1 MADGYVESSRSSE
14 LIDALIDLHVLCLNG
29 EGFMLRLSPSTLGR
43 DVRKMVSERLPAKK
57 GAKLAI
63 YHLTTPL
70 ILAKSLQEQGI
81 SGKTERLLCTYVPTD
96 LYAAWCYL
104 QGFQVFDEEFALDGI
119 SEIRM
124 IRGRTYVQHLDPLP
138 KSLEKLTF
146 GEAFNQS
153 LERVSLPGNLQSLTL
168 GDEFNQSHEFNQS
181 LDRVTLPGNL
191 QSLTF
196 GRDFNNSLEGVTLPG
211 NLQSLTFGFRFNQS
225 LERVTLPGNLQS
237 LTFGDGFNQS
247 LERVILP
254 GNLQSLTFGGMFNQ
268 PDFWFEI
275 QPKPWT
281 SDLARKLAKS
291 DFWWWVQPE
300 PRTSDLARQLAKP
313 DFWRYV

>member
-1 MADGYVESSRSSE
+1 MADGYVESGRSSE
-14 LIDALIDLHVLCLNG
+14 LLDALIDLHVLCLNG
-29 EGFMLRLSPSTLGR
+29 EGFILRLSPSTLGR

-81 SGKTERLLCTYVPTD
+81 LGKTERLSCTYVPTD

-124 IRGRTYVQHLDPLP
+124 RRGRTYVQHLGRLP
-138 KSLEKLTF
+138 KSLEKMTF

-153 LERVSLPGNLQSLTL
+153 LKRVTLPGNLQSLTF
-168 GDEFNQSHEFNQS
+168 GDEFNQS

-196 GRDFNNSLEGVTLPG
+196 GGEFNQSLEGVTLPG
-211 NLQSLTFGFRFNQS
+211 NLQSLAFDEKFNLS
-225 LERVTLPGNLQS
+225 LEGVTLPGTLQS
-237 LTFGDGFNQS
+237 LFLGP
-247 LERVILP
+247 LVLHR
-254 GNLQSLTFGGMFNQ
+254 
-268 PDFWFEI
+268 
-275 QPKPWT
+275 
-281 SDLARKLAKS
+281 
-291 DFWWWVQPE
+291 
-300 PRTSDLARQLAKP
+300 
-313 DFWRYV
+313 